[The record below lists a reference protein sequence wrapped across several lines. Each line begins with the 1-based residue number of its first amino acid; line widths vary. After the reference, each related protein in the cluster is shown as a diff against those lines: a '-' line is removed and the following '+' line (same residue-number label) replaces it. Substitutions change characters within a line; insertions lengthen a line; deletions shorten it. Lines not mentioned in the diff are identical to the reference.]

1 MLRGSTL
8 GKSTVVPAQVKPTAP
23 STRLTPAPP
32 KSTRQGGKLSVVAAG
47 AQERGVPTS
56 VASRAPSPI
65 KVCAP
70 SLHRDVQ
77 GDSQNWKSPWEGS
90 RGALSQNHPPSSQNS
105 SSQPPKQDSSAKPS
119 IKASPAVCRPPT
131 PSAHFV
137 NGCKGCAVGEGP
149 RGTLRCHPA
158 TSPQAGD
165 AERPRVPA
173 DEPGGA
179 CGPGEGREGLRG
191 CWGHAEPPGY
201 GRVVEEL
208 SRGRQPLRPV
218 GLGSW
223 VPKTPLQST
232 PQTTTLPAR
241 GEAEGPGAGGQTP
254 QGARTSNA
262 PKPRRCLKKPERVP
276 SIYKLK
282 LRPKVRP
289 RRDHR
294 PGKRPSRIPTPLG
307 QRLLPPRGQ
316 HRPPAPPRH
325 PQPGGTHPGAKPS
338 LADSGAWL
346 TEDDEEAWV

>member
-1 MLRGSTL
+1 M
-8 GKSTVVPAQVKPTAP
+8 
-23 STRLTPAPP
+23 
-32 KSTRQGGKLSVVAAG
+32 VAAG

-65 KVCAP
+65 KVCALSP
-70 SLHRDVQ
+70 HRDVR
-77 GDSQNWKSPWEGS
+77 GDSQSRKSPWEGS
-90 RGALSQNHPPSSQNS
+90 RGALSQNQPPSSQNS

-119 IKASPAVCRPPT
+119 IKAIPAICRPPT

-165 AERPRVPA
+165 AECPRVPA

-179 CGPGEGREGLRG
+179 CGPGEGSERLRG

-223 VPKTPLQST
+223 VPKTPPQAT
-232 PQTTTLPAR
+232 PQPTTLPAR

-307 QRLLPPRGQ
+307 QRLLAPRGQ
-316 HRPPAPPRH
+316 HRPPAAPQH

-338 LADSGAWL
+338 PADSGAWL